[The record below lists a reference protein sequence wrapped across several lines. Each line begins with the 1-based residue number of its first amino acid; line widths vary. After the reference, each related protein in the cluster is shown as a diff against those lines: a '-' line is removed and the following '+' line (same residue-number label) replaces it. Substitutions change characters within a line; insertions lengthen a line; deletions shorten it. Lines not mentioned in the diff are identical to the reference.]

1 MQPEA
6 VKRRKTETG
15 SKNKISKGQVVRR
28 NPFLKVAGQRKRV
41 HKFSENV
48 QRNEPVA
55 KKAGRSM
62 ATKTRCYE
70 KSSNCTEMKDKILH
84 K

>member
-15 SKNKISKGQVVRR
+15 SKNKISNGKVVRK
-28 NPFLKVAGQRKRV
+28 NPFVKVGGQRKRV

-48 QRNEPVA
+48 QRIEPVA
-55 KKAGRSM
+55 KKAWTINVNQNTMLR
-62 ATKTRCYE
+62 
-70 KSSNCTEMKDKILH
+70 KIIKLYGNGEGQNVG
-84 K
+84 